1 MFIGEYQHSVDDKG
15 RVAVPSKFRSDLA
28 KGAVVTKGLDA
39 CLVLYTKKDW
49 EELAGKVSQLPISQR
64 DARAFARFTLG
75 GAMEVEIDKQG
86 RINLPNYLKSYAGI
100 KSQAVIAGLY
110 NRVEIWDEKKWVAYK
125 AGAEKDSAD
134 IAEKLG
140 DLGV

>member
-1 MFIGEYQHSVDDKG
+1 MFIGEYQHSVDEKG
-15 RVAVPSKFRSDLA
+15 RVAVPAKFRADLA
-28 KGAVVTKGLDA
+28 TGAVVTKGLDS

-49 EELAGKVSQLPISQR
+49 AELAEKVSQLPISQR

-75 GAMEVEIDKQG
+75 AAMEVEIDKQG
-86 RINLPNYLKSYAGI
+86 RINLPNYLKEYAEI
-100 KSQAVIAGLY
+100 KKQAIVAGLY
-110 NRVEIWDEKKWVAYK
+110 NRVEIWDEKKWKEYK
-125 AGAEKDSAD
+125 QGAEKDSAD